1 MEEDV
6 YPFIRRQTR
15 RSVAL
20 LVQSVGFEK
29 INQMPLDVLA
39 DIMERYIDLIGSRI
53 MKFAEHA
60 QHHTA
65 DAYDMLAAMEDLG
78 MPPESLRN
86 LIQFTEPIK
95 APEVPRLP
103 ESDSKILGLNH
114 NREIDEQTPGWC
126 YPWMPSISQAKKIDA
141 DARSAKEKKIK
152 EAAENS
158 EDENMQ
164 SEEENPPSAPGG
176 ARGPDHQYPQQLSP
190 SDCPSYPATPM
201 TPLVMPGSVKKPTP
215 LHSQTPKQS
224 PYIHAHL
231 SNLPL
236 GADVSNPVT
245 PIKTTTTSLP
255 NTNAPLNY
263 TSPPPSVSKQAST
276 MNTLLGLGDSSD
288 ESFVGLPQKGSDL
301 DNDEPPGISDSS
313 EDELPPAAKPL
324 AFDPIPPERTPILSA
339 VPSMTGIG
347 ASSIPPTPVGAA
359 EPTLDSEKEKQIRDE
374 AKRIR
379 KLKKRAEKEKR
390 REEKRKKKEAKKKR
404 KQEEGQNSEA
414 PNASEP
420 DSLDGSGKRR
430 PGRPPKKDKEP
441 KIPKPRGRPPK
452 DPLKRLEKER
462 QLQQAIEQH
471 KSSQSGGSAN
481 SSFNSTMSSGM
492 SGLESAEKKK
502 TVQTSLPTPVVKKP
516 PPKPVSSLDCLD
528 LSSDSDSE
536 IIPPAPKPIIAPVQ
550 MTTPKVTIPIPK
562 QKTKELKQKE
572 QPKVEAKKTEDSEK
586 DRKAEKIKDKSEKVR
601 VPKPDKTPKSE
612 KPVKLE
618 KTPKIEKPAKPE
630 PKESKP
636 VMEEKPLMVKLKL
649 NGSSIG
655 LKRKKEDKEE
665 RDAKKPKLKKDKEKR
680 HDKIITPKIK
690 PPPSVVHE
698 KIKKEKAKEK
708 KKDKEREEK
717 TGLIEQVEFA
727 LIVYF
732 DNC

>member
-141 DARSAKEKKIK
+141 EARSAKEKKIK

-263 TSPPPSVSKQAST
+263 TSPPLSVSKQAST

-379 KLKKRAEKEKR
+379 
-390 REEKRKKKEAKKKR
+390 
-404 KQEEGQNSEA
+404 
-414 PNASEP
+414 
-420 DSLDGSGKRR
+420 
-430 PGRPPKKDKEP
+430 
-441 KIPKPRGRPPK
+441 
-452 DPLKRLEKER
+452 
-462 QLQQAIEQH
+462 
-471 KSSQSGGSAN
+471 
-481 SSFNSTMSSGM
+481 
-492 SGLESAEKKK
+492 
-502 TVQTSLPTPVVKKP
+502 
-516 PPKPVSSLDCLD
+516 
-528 LSSDSDSE
+528 
-536 IIPPAPKPIIAPVQ
+536 
-550 MTTPKVTIPIPK
+550 
-562 QKTKELKQKE
+562 
-572 QPKVEAKKTEDSEK
+572 
-586 DRKAEKIKDKSEKVR
+586 
-601 VPKPDKTPKSE
+601 
-612 KPVKLE
+612 
-618 KTPKIEKPAKPE
+618 
-630 PKESKP
+630 
-636 VMEEKPLMVKLKL
+636 
-649 NGSSIG
+649 
-655 LKRKKEDKEE
+655 
-665 RDAKKPKLKKDKEKR
+665 
-680 HDKIITPKIK
+680 
-690 PPPSVVHE
+690 
-698 KIKKEKAKEK
+698 
-708 KKDKEREEK
+708 
-717 TGLIEQVEFA
+717 
-727 LIVYF
+727 
-732 DNC
+732 